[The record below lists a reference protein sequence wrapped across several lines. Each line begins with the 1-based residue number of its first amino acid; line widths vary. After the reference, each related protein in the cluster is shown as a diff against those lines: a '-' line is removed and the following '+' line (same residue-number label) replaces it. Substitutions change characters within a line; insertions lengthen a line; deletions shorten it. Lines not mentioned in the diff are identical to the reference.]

1 MKPFATV
8 PLQTPRSGIREIME
22 RAAKVKEAIHLEV
35 GQPDFPTPQHIV
47 EATCKY
53 LHQGYTKY
61 VPNAGLDELR
71 EAVARYFQRTTG
83 ITTEPD
89 NILITTGAIT
99 SCMTGL
105 MATCDPGDQV
115 LLPDPGWPNYEI
127 AASLV
132 HAKAVRYSLKP
143 QRNFLPDMAELESLV
158 TAKTKL
164 LLSCSPSNP
173 TGQVYDHDMMGKLV
187 DFCHRHDQ
195 YLLSDEIYS
204 QILFDTD
211 HTSALLHDNDE
222 RTLIVSGVSKA
233 YSMTG
238 FRIGF
243 TRARRDLIELGA
255 KLQEPLTSCAS
266 GFSQMAAR
274 DALEGNQ
281 QCIGQM
287 TAAYKHRR
295 DIALEILREYDLYR
309 YTPGGAFYLL
319 VDVSAS
325 GLDGREFALRLLD
338 EQKVA
343 VAPGTTFGNLSAGHV
358 RISFAAH
365 EDEIKEGMHRL
376 CKMIRDRTTT

>member
-1 MKPFATV
+1 MKPFAAV
-8 PLQTPRSGIREIME
+8 PSQTPRSGIREIME

-83 ITTEPD
+83 VATEPD
-89 NILITTGAIT
+89 NILITTGAVT

-105 MATCDPGDQV
+105 MATCDPGDEV
-115 LLPDPGWPNYEI
+115 LLPDPAWPNYEI

-132 HAKAVRYSLKP
+132 HARVVRYSLAP
-143 QRNFLPDMAELESLV
+143 QRYFRPDVAELESLV

-164 LLSCSPSNP
+164 LLVCSPSNP
-173 TGQVYDHDMMGKLV
+173 TGQIYDRTMMGELV
-187 DFCHRHDQ
+187 DFCRRHDL

-204 QILFDTD
+204 QITFHTD
-211 HTSALLHDNDE
+211 HASALLHDSDE

-243 TRARRDLIELGA
+243 TRARRDLIKLGA

-274 DALEGNQ
+274 DALEGDQ
-281 QCIGQM
+281 ECVGQM
-287 TAAYKHRR
+287 TAAYKRRR
-295 DIALEILREYDLYR
+295 DIALDILREYELYR

-319 VDVSAS
+319 VNVSAS

-338 EQKVA
+338 ERKVA
-343 VAPGTTFGNLSAGHV
+343 VAPGTTFGKLAADYV
-358 RISFAAH
+358 RISFAAR

-376 CKMIRDRTTT
+376 CTMICDRVAT